1 MAGELALWA
10 VRQDIKDP
18 VAKLVLVALADHC
31 NEATGECFPKHG
43 TLADYVRRSKVY
55 IREKIRFLEAEG
67 WIKRQT
73 CFSGKRQTANLYT
86 INLDRGES
94 TKDYYERKKREAAEK
109 AQKRS
114 RSTSSGD
121 ARPSPKSSGDDIA
134 APPPDAPPSPN
145 SVLAGQHP
153 MNNTVMKSAPARA
166 IDKSPPVK
174 EVDWR
179 NRLANYRRR
188 AIWPAAKWGPPMHT
202 PGCLVPP
209 DLVRLWDDTQGKAF
223 AEEAAPP
230 AYQSRKPQKAW
241 RRAGASIN

>member
-1 MAGELALWA
+1 MSLKALTWA
-10 VRQDIKDP
+10 LEQQLFDQLKDGRRRAQQA
-18 VAKLVLVALADHC
+18 AKLVLLALANHH
-31 NEATGECFPKHG
+31 NESTNECFPSKRKLMEASLLSEK
-43 TLADYVRRSKVY
+43 TLDRTMKW
-55 IREKIRFLEAEG
+55 LEERN
-67 WIKRQT
+67 WIKRIYR
-73 CFSGKRQTANLYT
+73 FKNKRQTSNSYT
-86 INLDRGES
+86 LNF
-94 TKDYYERKKREAAEK
+94 ERKEGVHDDPPQDEGAL
-109 AQKRS
+109 
-114 RSTSSGD
+114 TSCASHPTD
-121 ARPSPKSSGDDIA
+121 TM
-134 APPPDAPPSPN
+134 
-145 SVLAGQHP
+145 SVPTSLNHKNEP
-153 MNNTVMKSAPARA
+153 SAPARA